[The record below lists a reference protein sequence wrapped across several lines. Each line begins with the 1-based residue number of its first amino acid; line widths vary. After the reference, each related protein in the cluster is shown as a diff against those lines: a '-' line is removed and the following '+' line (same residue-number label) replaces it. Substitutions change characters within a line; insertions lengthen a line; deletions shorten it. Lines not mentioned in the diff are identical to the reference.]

1 MSRCRVFKA
10 YCAWHVYECGPKRYE
25 TFTTWAKAMEYANRK
40 ARLTPTSITVKDNDG
55 AFCSL
60 TATVNNRNH
69 IHLKAGDDTFTL
81 VRHEWEPL
89 AKFLLKEAKK
99 QEKV

>member
-10 YCAWHVYECGPKRYE
+10 YCAWHVYEYERKRYE
-25 TFTTWAKAMEYANRK
+25 TFITWAKAMEYANRK

-60 TATVNNRNH
+60 TAPVNNRNH

-81 VRHEWEPL
+81 ARHEWEPL
-89 AKFLLKEAKK
+89 AKFLLAAAKGK
-99 QEKV
+99 EKV